1 MSFSCKRITQ
11 KKLLRILGFSGFLVS
26 ATFVNVQGRSL
37 KASVTIASSLPAEI
51 RIQVDSDTAA
61 REWSFR
67 NAYAGVLAL
76 GERIE
81 RFEAIGKAGES
92 LPVRKI
98 AAGEYRSDQ
107 KVTRVRYDVKLL
119 LPSRPGDLS
128 HVSWLTDDYGF
139 LMLADLLPEVF
150 GGAPMSEQGVL
161 VEFETPVGWDVH
173 SAIVPNEKN
182 QYLVL
187 DPDSAVFFVA
197 RSLRTTAKMV
207 ELMEVEV
214 ISTGVWPF
222 ADAEVLKAATRVMR
236 KYFEITG
243 FRLKGKSVVML
254 APLPPSQGSS
264 FWRAET
270 RGSTVV
276 LLLDPRARRANWLGQ
291 LGVIFTHEI
300 LHFWVPNSL
309 LLRGDYDWFFE
320 GFTLYEA
327 LLTALDLKLITFQ
340 EYLDTISRVYDSYL
354 SYSDTLSLI
363 EASEHRW
370 TSSTPLVY
378 DKGMLVA
385 FMYDLITRQESGGKS
400 TLADRYRALFKSYA
414 ADRANAN
421 EVIAGLLNSSV
432 ATKGFFQSYVESR
445 SVVELERFLP
455 PYGLQIDSSS
465 GPLTHLSIRKGITKN
480 QRQLLRSLGYRD

>member
-1 MSFSCKRITQ
+1 MSFPFRRITQ
-11 KKLLRILGFSGFLVS
+11 RKLLRIVGFSGFLIS
-26 ATFVNVQGRSL
+26 ATFVNVHGQTL
-37 KASVTIASSLPAEI
+37 KAKVTIAPSLTEI

-61 REWSFR
+61 QEWSFR
-67 NAYAGVLAL
+67 NTYAGVLGL

-81 RFEAIGKAGES
+81 HFEAIGKAGES

-98 AAGEYRSDQ
+98 TAGEYRSDE
-107 KVTRVRYDVKLL
+107 KVTRISYSVKLE
-119 LPSRPGDLS
+119 LPSRPGDFA

-139 LMLADLLPEVF
+139 LMFADLLPQMF
-150 GGAPMSEQGVL
+150 GKAASPEQGVL
-161 VEFETPVGWDVH
+161 IELETSVDWHVR

-182 QYLVL
+182 QYLVM
-187 DPDSAVFFVA
+187 DPESAVFFVA
-197 RSLRTTAKMV
+197 RSLRASTKMV

-214 ISTGVWPF
+214 VSSGVWPF
-222 ADAEVLKAATRVMR
+222 ADAEVLKVAAKVIG

-243 FRLKGKSVVML
+243 FRLKQKSVVML
-254 APLPPSQGSS
+254 APLPPSQSTS

-276 LLLDPRARRANWLGQ
+276 LLLDPRAKRANWLGQ

-300 LHFWVPNSL
+300 FHLWVPNSL
-309 LLRGDYDWFFE
+309 HLQGDYDWFFE
-320 GFTLYEA
+320 GFTLYAA

-354 SYSDTLSLI
+354 SYSDSLSLI
-363 EASEHRW
+363 EASEQRW
-370 TSSTPLVY
+370 TSAAPLVY

-400 TLADRYRALFKSYA
+400 TLADRYRALFKSHPD
-414 ADRANAN
+414 DRANAN
-421 EVIAGLLNSSV
+421 EVIASLLDSSV
-432 ATKGFFQSYVESR
+432 ATKGFSQSYVESR

-455 PYGLQIDSSS
+455 PYGIQVDSN
-465 GPLTHLSIRKGITKN
+465 GPRTHLSVRKGITKN
-480 QRQLLRSLGYRD
+480 QRQLWRSLGYRD

>member
-1 MSFSCKRITQ
+1 MSFPLRRIAQ
-11 KKLLRILGFSGFLVS
+11 RKLLRILGFPGFLILV
-26 ATFVNVQGRSL
+26 TFVNVQGQTL
-37 KASVTIASSLPAEI
+37 KAKVTIGASLAEL

-61 REWSFR
+61 QEWSFR

-76 GERIE
+76 GERVE
-81 RFEAIGKAGES
+81 RFEAIGKTGES
-92 LPVRKI
+92 LHVRKI
-98 AAGEYRSDQ
+98 AAGEYRSDE
-107 KVTRVRYDVKLL
+107 KVTRVSYSVKLQ
-119 LPSRPGDLS
+119 LPSRPGDLA

-139 LMLADLLPEVF
+139 LMFADLLPQVF
-150 GGAPMSEQGVL
+150 GRAATPAQGVL
-161 VEFETPVGWDVH
+161 AEFETPVGWDVR

-197 RSLRTTAKMV
+197 RSLRTSARMV
-207 ELMEVEV
+207 ESMKVEV
-214 ISTGVWPF
+214 VSSGVWPF
-222 ADAEVLKAATRVMR
+222 ADGEVLKVAAKVIT
-236 KYFEITG
+236 KYFETTG

-254 APLPPSQGSS
+254 APLPPSQGNS

-276 LLLDPRARRANWLGQ
+276 LLLDPRARRANWPRQ
-291 LGVIFTHEI
+291 LGVMFTHEI
-300 LHFWVPNSL
+300 FHLWVPNSL
-309 LLRGDYDWFFE
+309 HLQGDYDWFFE

-340 EYLDTISRVYDSYL
+340 EYLDTVSRVYDSYL

-363 EASEHRW
+363 EASEQRW
-370 TSSTPLVY
+370 TSTAPVVY

-400 TLADRYRALFKSYA
+400 TLADRYRALFNSHA
-414 ADRANAN
+414 DDRANAN
-421 EVIAGLLNSSV
+421 EVIADLLNSSV
-432 ATKGFFQSYVESR
+432 ATKGFSQSYVESR

-455 PYGLQIDSSS
+455 AYGIQIDSN
-465 GPLTHLSIRKGITKN
+465 GPRTHLTVRKGITKN

>member
-1 MSFSCKRITQ
+1 MLFSRRRITQ
-11 KKLLRILGFSGFLVS
+11 EQLLRIVGFSGFLVS
-26 ATFVNVQGRSL
+26 ATFANVQGHTLRA
-37 KASVTIASSLPAEI
+37 KVTIASSRPAEI
-51 RIQVDSDTAA
+51 RIQIDSDTAA
-61 REWSFR
+61 QEWSFR
-67 NAYAGVLAL
+67 NAYAGVLTL

-81 RFEAIGKAGES
+81 RFEAIGKTGES

-98 AAGEYRSDQ
+98 AAGEYRSDE
-107 KVTRVRYDVKLL
+107 KVTRVSYNVRLL
-119 LPSRPGDLS
+119 LPSRPGDLA

-139 LMLADLLPEVF
+139 LMFADLLPQVF
-150 GGAPMSEQGVL
+150 GRAPEQGVL
-161 VEFETPVGWDVH
+161 VEFETPAGWDVR

-197 RSLRTTAKMV
+197 RSLRTTARMV

-214 ISTGVWPF
+214 MSSGTWPF
-222 ADAEVLKAATRVMR
+222 ADAEVLKVATKVIR

-254 APLPPSQGSS
+254 APLPLSQGNS

-276 LLLDPRARRANWLGQ
+276 LLLDPRARRANWPGQ

-300 LHFWVPNSL
+300 FHLWVPNSL
-309 LLRGDYDWFFE
+309 QLQGDYDWFFE

-363 EASEHRW
+363 EASEQRW
-370 TSSTPLVY
+370 TSSAPLVY

-400 TLADRYRALFKSYA
+400 TLADRYRALFKLHA
-414 ADRANAN
+414 VDRANAN

-432 ATKGFFQSYVESR
+432 ATKGFSQSYVESR
-445 SVVELERFLP
+445 SAVELERFLP
-455 PYGLQIDSSS
+455 AYGLQIDSSGS
-465 GPLTHLSIRKGITKN
+465 RTHLSVSKGITKH
-480 QRQLLRSLGYRD
+480 QQQLLRSLGYRD